1 MICPYLKCRLFWHFK
16 TKVSC
21 SKLFLF
27 RVIVRNG
34 IPRVCFYFCS
44 MVQNSLHFSLPR
56 NGSEQ
61 NSESFL
67 FCWTAGIPSE
77 QTIYFVYSI
86 FRGIIFLSEIP
97 NPSQNIINP
106 QHKCNS
112 TNIFR
117 DQQNAVAMEPL
128 NHTSC
133 LSQASYPTRYV
144 PDSKCPRH
152 EVRDSYV
159 TASTTISHKMF
170 NLSTTTRPLYSTAD

>member
-34 IPRVCFYFCS
+34 ILRVCLYS
-44 MVQNSLHFSLPR
+44 TIWNSLHFSLPR
-56 NGSEQ
+56 NGSKQ

-67 FCWTAGIPSE
+67 FFWTAGILSG
-77 QTIYFVYSI
+77 QTICFVYFV
-86 FRGIIFLSEIP
+86 FWGIFLSEIP
-97 NPSQNIINP
+97 NPTQTITENNKFVNI
-106 QHKCNS
+106 KCAS

-117 DQQNAVAMEPL
+117 DQQNSVAMEPL

-133 LSQASYPTRYV
+133 LSQASSPTRFV
-144 PDSKCPRH
+144 PASKCPNSVKVAER
-152 EVRDSYV
+152 S
-159 TASTTISHKMF
+159 ASC
-170 NLSTTTRPLYSTAD
+170 